1 MNTTSSPFRAALE
14 DRDADLRAKYERR
27 SEDTTDAVL
36 DQAGELVAR
45 GAATGL
51 ALNRPDDRRAVQA
64 LLAHWSAVRARHGAP
79 GGPELAPFEPFPT
92 RDAVQTE
99 HTALLKRYADKGKDP
114 TAVAGQVYAFVMRAA
129 ATGVALEPH
138 RDRQAVQSLI
148 DYWVTVLYRFGEEV
162 EATLLDCDKQW
173 GARELT
179 GADYPYPRPGQPDTY
194 FDRPEALTACLKRLA
209 EPPHLLVVSGAVGSG
224 RSALVRASLAPALEL
239 GTHPHAGGKGLRV
252 LPTVA
257 PGEHPSAAIDALVAA
272 LDPGAAPAPGKRAP
286 KGARLLAAAQAAR
299 AAGRKPAVVIV
310 DHVEELFTRCPSESE
325 RRAFVTELRELIRA
339 NGHPARVVLIVLRED
354 KDRLLAALGLNPAL
368 TDRADYPIPMISA
381 GELRAAIVPP
391 AERVGLRFEPGLVER
406 IVGDLV
412 GHPTP
417 LLLLRFI
424 LELLWERK
432 KKNVLTEQAYHEIGR
447 TQAVNTAA
455 EQTYQ
460 ALRKKLGRPD
470 DGAGP
475 KGDRA
480 EAVVKRLFLRL
491 IRTGVSAEDLI
502 PTPTA
507 RKELVRDD
515 DDRTAVEA
523 FTAAGLIRV
532 RRAARPDDDVME
544 PVYLPL
550 VVQWEQLGKWL
561 QRDRQE
567 SGVRALL
574 TKAAQEWRRL
584 DSSPKALWQGE
595 LLAKAVALT
604 DRTPLETDFVVASQA
619 AQAAAD
625 RRRMWGLAGLVLLL
639 AAAAVAAVGWGVA
652 QWGLTEKQK
661 KLTTQEQEL
670 TKQER
675 LAKEQE
681 QAAARK
687 QRLLTDVAQSQ
698 GLAAAADNLGGS
710 QLDLR
715 LRLGLE
721 AFEPHATAA
730 KDIDPEERA
739 KFVALPRPDVEGT
752 LFRAVEANPR
762 LHRFLHGHTG
772 PVFAAAYSRDGRALA
787 TAGTDGRVL
796 LWDPDRAYDP
806 ARYPQTADHELK
818 ADASVRCLAFGPDLL
833 AAGTTAG
840 TVALWSLPGY
850 ERLEP
855 IRLPPD
861 VSGEKR
867 VIRCLALS
875 ADGTKLVTGGW
886 DGMVRLWDVRN
897 PRAPRPVGDPQPISW
912 RGPDVP
918 PKDGA
923 DTGPRVAVNAVAFNP
938 KDDTLAAAGTGR
950 AEENDSFRRVH
961 VWTVTDRGLTGR
973 TLVGRHSDYITA
985 LAYSPDGKLLAS
997 ADGSGWGQVRA
1008 ARAPVPVGSGPPLSP
1023 DPVVVELG
1031 PPLPPAPVT
1040 ALTFGPGAT
1049 LAVADAS
1056 GRVRLHRVASS
1067 EGKALSV
1074 SDVPGGPLLG
1084 HGGGVWAVAFRPP
1097 GVDPQ
1102 LATAGADGRAVLWH
1116 PVPHEPTQVELG
1128 SGAREPVT
1136 AVTLSGDGQRLAVAR
1151 RDGRLSVWDPAART
1165 QTALLATEGPAAL
1178 ALASVPARGAKVLAA
1193 ADARGE
1199 VAVWDLTAD
1208 KPDRKP
1214 MPGQLLVKSPSA
1226 FRHLGVAFNPD
1237 GSLLAA
1243 WTKADPA
1250 VWLWPHAEKDAR
1262 PHRLGLNER
1271 GAPGA
1276 ANTNPVILGAALAVE
1291 ERPNDGPRPLLFVL
1305 LRPPASAPETRSA
1318 LRRWDVSD
1326 PAKPVEVPF
1335 APPALVEDAEVLAVS
1350 PDGRQVAIGKV
1361 AAEILSGP
1369 VSGTQWAGVP
1379 VTVSSN
1385 PLASSNLRAH
1395 VGRIER
1401 LEFSADGKWLA
1412 SADANGGVGRWEG
1425 GKGGVFAQHDK
1436 VPPDT
1441 GRATVFGAGA
1451 ADVSGRLLV
1460 ASGGEDATVRLWR
1473 FPPSGDAAGV
1483 REDRLPRG
1491 SIEATAFRLG
1501 PGRPV
1506 LAAGLDTG
1514 DVLLWD
1520 LRAKK
1525 ALGASLPT
1533 GSRAAVTCVALGPS
1547 RLAAG
1552 TADGAVVWWDS
1563 VDPGASRRAKTT
1575 EWQPADGVL
1584 AGVAFSPDEALV
1596 AAASTKGR
1604 VRVWDAVSGQER
1616 GAYTPAGG
1624 ADSRQQRVAFWD
1636 LARDL
1641 RRYSDLMNRDTL
1653 SGALAFR
1660 PGGGLAVNLPDSSLR
1675 LLETPVDGP
1684 REASELRREASGRVR
1699 ALAFHPSG
1707 KVLAAGGADDVVR
1720 LWDTRDPRRPAA
1732 LPLGVREHQSAVQA
1746 IAFSRDGR
1754 LMASA
1759 ELRGT
1764 RIYLWRVELDPAAD
1778 GTLSVR
1784 VVLLGKAPYGT
1795 AGQIIDLAFDH
1806 ASERL
1811 WWATADGKV
1820 GDLDVALE
1828 SWKRRAADTAN
1839 RKLNA
1844 AEEARYLLSPPT
1856 AP

>member
-1 MNTTSSPFRAALE
+1 MNATTSPFRAALG
-14 DRDADLRAKYERR
+14 DRDSELRAKYERR
-27 SEDTTDAVL
+27 SDDTTDAVL
-36 DQAGELVAR
+36 DQVGELVAR
-45 GAATGL
+45 AAATGL
-51 ALNRPDDRRAVQA
+51 ALNRADDRRAVQA
-64 LLAHWSAVRARHGAP
+64 LLAHWAAVRARHGAP
-79 GGPELAPFEPFPT
+79 GGAELAPFEPFPT
-92 RDAVQTE
+92 RDAVQAE
-99 HTALLKRYADKGKDP
+99 HTALLKRYADQRKEPG
-114 TAVAGQVYAFVMRAA
+114 AVAGLVYAFVMRAA

-179 GADYPYPRPGQPDTY
+179 GADYPYPRPGQSDTY
-194 FDRPEALTACLKRLA
+194 FDRPEVLTTCLKRLA
-209 EPPHLLVVSGAVGSG
+209 EPPHLLIVSGAVGSG
-224 RSALVRASLAPALEL
+224 RSALVRSALVPALEL

-252 LPTVA
+252 LPMAT

-272 LDPGAAPAPGKRAP
+272 LAPTSALPAGKRAT
-286 KGARLLAAAQAAR
+286 KGPRLLAAAR
-299 AAGRKPAVVIV
+299 AAGRKPVVVVV
-310 DHVEELFTRCPSESE
+310 DQVEELLTRCKDEGE
-325 RRAFVTELRELIRA
+325 RRAFVAELRELVQA
-339 NGHPARVVLIVLRED
+339 NDHPAWVVLIVLRED
-354 KDRLLAALGLNPAL
+354 KDKLVAALGLNSAL
-368 TDRADYPIPMISA
+368 VARADYPVPMISA

-455 EQTYQ
+455 EQTYR
-460 ALRKKLGRPD
+460 ALREKLNRPE
-470 DGAGP
+470 GAAGA

-502 PTPTA
+502 PTPTT
-507 RKELVRDD
+507 RKELVRED
-515 DDRTAVEA
+515 DDRAAVDA
-523 FTAAGLIRV
+523 FAAAGLIRV
-532 RRAARPDDDVME
+532 RRAARPDDDVLE

-561 QRDRQE
+561 QKDRQE
-567 SGVRALL
+567 SGVRSLL
-574 TKAAQEWRRL
+574 TKAAQEWQRL
-584 DSSPKALWQGE
+584 NFSPKALWRGE

-604 DRTPLETDFVVASQA
+604 DRTALENDFVVASQA

-625 RRRMWGLAGLVLLL
+625 RRRMWGLVGLGLLL
-639 AAAAVAAVGWGVA
+639 TAAALGWGYM
-652 QWGLTEKQK
+652 QRELK
-661 KLTTQEQEL
+661 KKEEL
-670 TKQER
+670 ATKQER
-675 LAKEQE
+675 QAKEQE
-681 QAAARK
+681 QRAARE

-721 AFEPHATAA
+721 AFEPHGTAA
-730 KDIDPEERA
+730 KDVDPGERA
-739 KFVALPRPDVEGT
+739 KFVALARPDVEGT

-772 PVFAAAYSRDGRALA
+772 PVFAAAYSRNGRVLA
-787 TAGTDGRVL
+787 TAGVDERVL
-796 LWDPDRAYDP
+796 LWDPDRPYDP
-806 ARYPQTADHELK
+806 ARYPHTADDKLT
-818 ADASVRCLAFGPDLL
+818 AGAGIRCLAFGPDRL

-840 TVALWSLPGY
+840 TVALWSFPGY
-850 ERLEP
+850 APLES
-855 IRLPPD
+855 IRLPD
-861 VSGEKR
+861 DIRGEKR
-867 VIRCLALS
+867 TIRCLAFS
-875 ADGTKLVTGGW
+875 PDGTKLATGGW

-897 PRAPRPVGDPQPISW
+897 PRAPQPIGDPQPISW
-912 RGPDVP
+912 RGPDGADA
-918 PKDGA
+918 KDA
-923 DTGPRVAVNAVAFNP
+923 PDTGPRVAVNAVAFSP
-938 KDDTLAAAGTGR
+938 SDGTLAAAGTGR
-950 AEENDSFRRVH
+950 AEENDPFRRVH
-961 VWTVTDRGLTGR
+961 VWTVTDAGLKNR
-973 TLVGRHSDYITA
+973 TLVGKHSDYVTA
-985 LAYSPDGKLLAS
+985 LAYSPDGKLAS
-997 ADGSGWGQVRA
+997 ADGSGWVQVRVLG
-1008 ARAPVPVGSGPPLSP
+1008 AP
-1023 DPVVVELG
+1023 DAVELG

-1040 ALTFGPGAT
+1040 ALAFGPGST
-1049 LAVADAS
+1049 LAIADVS
-1056 GRVRLHRVASS
+1056 GRVRLHRVVPSA
-1067 EGKALSV
+1067 GKAPSA

-1084 HGGGVWAVAFRPP
+1084 HGGGVWAMAFRP
-1097 GVDPQ
+1097 GAAEPQ
-1102 LATAGADGRAVLWH
+1102 LVTTGADGRVVLWN

-1128 SGAREPVT
+1128 PEARQPVT
-1136 AVTLSGDGQRLAVAR
+1136 ATTLSGDGQRLAVAR
-1151 RDGRLSVWDPAART
+1151 RDGRLSLWDPATRT
-1165 QTALLATEGPAAL
+1165 QTALLATDGPAVI
-1178 ALASVPARGAKVLAA
+1178 ALASVSARGAKLLAS
-1193 ADARGE
+1193 ADVQGG

-1208 KPDRKP
+1208 SPTRKP
-1214 MPGQLLVKSPSA
+1214 MPNRLLYDA
-1226 FRHLGVAFNPD
+1226 ARFRTVPRPLGVAFNPD
-1237 GSLLAA
+1237 GTLLAA
-1243 WTKADPA
+1243 WTMADPA
-1250 VWLWPHAEKDAR
+1250 IWLWPHAEKGGPA
-1262 PHRLGLNER
+1262 HRLGL
-1271 GAPGA
+1271 AP
-1276 ANTNPVILGAALAVE
+1276 NHVILGAALAVE

-1305 LRPPASAPETRSA
+1305 LRSPAVANRHPEV
-1318 LRRWDVSD
+1318 LRWDVSD
-1326 PAKPVEVPF
+1326 PAKPVPLPF
-1335 APPALVEDAEVLAVS
+1335 EQRAFVEKAETLAVS
-1350 PDGRQVAIGKV
+1350 PDGRRIAVGTVPDDVTGVAY
-1361 AAEILSGP
+1361 ILSGA
-1369 VSGTQWAGVP
+1369 VTEKQWAGL
-1379 VTVSSN
+1379 
-1385 PLASSNLRAH
+1385 PLAVPSGQRRHEN
-1395 VGRIER
+1395 RIER
-1401 LEFSADGKWLA
+1401 LEFTADGKWLV
-1412 SADANGGVGRWEG
+1412 SADSIGRLGRWDAE
-1425 GKGGVFAQHDK
+1425 KGSVFGEHEQT
-1436 VPPDT
+1436 PDT
-1441 GRATVFGAGA
+1441 RGVRGVGA
-1451 ADVSGRLLV
+1451 ADASGRLVV

-1473 FPPSGDAAGV
+1473 FPPSGDVAGV

-1501 PGRPV
+1501 PDRPI

-1520 LRAKK
+1520 LRART
-1525 ALGASLPT
+1525 ALGKPLPT
-1533 GSRAAVTCVALGPS
+1533 ESRSAVTCVALGPA

-1552 TADGAVVWWDS
+1552 TADGTVVWWDS
-1563 VDPGASRRAKTT
+1563 VDPGATRRAGKT

-1584 AGVAFSPDEALV
+1584 AGVAFSPDGALV

-1604 VRVWDAVSGQER
+1604 VRVWDAASGQER

-1636 LARDL
+1636 LARDF

-1675 LLETPVDGP
+1675 LLETSASGPP
-1684 REASELRREASGRVR
+1684 REASELPREASGRVR

-1707 KVLAAGGADDVVR
+1707 QLLAAGGVDDVIR
-1720 LWDTRDPRRPAA
+1720 LWDTRDPRRPAP
-1732 LPLGVREHQSAVQA
+1732 LPLVVREHQSAVQA

-1764 RIYLWRVELDPAAD
+1764 RIYLWRVELGTGPD
-1778 GTLSVR
+1778 GGLSAR
-1784 VVLLGKAPYGT
+1784 VVLLGKAPYGSG
-1795 AGQIIDLAFDH
+1795 GQIIDLAFDH

-1839 RKLNA
+1839 RFLK
-1844 AEEARYLLSPPT
+1844 EDEKTRYLLPPPT